1 MCLMLTPWQTL
12 ICDVQGPA
20 LLAQL
25 PTLLDCLSDCCASL
39 RWLLLHAG
47 SQHAKL
53 WPAVRGQ
60 MGDLKKAVTLLP
72 SVATLK
78 QQVRHEWRE
87 EKWQDRICK

>member
-1 MCLMLTPWQTL
+1 MRLEIKPWQTL
-12 ICDVQGPA
+12 VRDVQGPA

-47 SQHAKL
+47 SQHARL

-78 QQVRHEWRE
+78 QQVGHAVA
-87 EKWQDRICK
+87 

>member
-1 MCLMLTPWQTL
+1 M
-12 ICDVQGPA
+12 QGPT
-20 LLAQL
+20 LLALL

-60 MGDLKKAVTLLP
+60 VGDLTKPVTLLP

-78 QQVRHEWRE
+78 QQVRLGVA
-87 EKWQDRICK
+87 

>member
-1 MCLMLTPWQTL
+1 MRHAEPWQTL
-12 ICDVQGPA
+12 VCDVQGPA

-39 RWLLLHAG
+39 RWLLLQAG

-53 WPAVRGQ
+53 GPAVRGQ
-60 MGDLKKAVTLLP
+60 MGDLRIAVTLLP

-78 QQVRHEWRE
+78 QQVHH
-87 EKWQDRICK
+87 KVA